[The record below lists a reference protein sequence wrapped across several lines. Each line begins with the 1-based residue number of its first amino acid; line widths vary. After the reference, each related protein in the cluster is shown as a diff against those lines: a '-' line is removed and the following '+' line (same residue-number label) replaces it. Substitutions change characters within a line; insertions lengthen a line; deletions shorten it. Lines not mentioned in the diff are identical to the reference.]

1 MDTFIFMQV
10 FSLGHGPEGGGS
22 SEAFA
27 FLQHYWWFLISLLG
41 ALFVFLLFVQG
52 GQALLYSIGR
62 TDEERSLAVN
72 ALGRKW
78 KLTFT
83 TLVVFGGAFFASFPL
98 FYSTSFGGA
107 FYVWMA
113 VLFCF
118 VVQAVAYE
126 YRRKP
131 ANVLGAKTFRSE
143 ERRVGKECRL

>member
-1 MDTFIFMQV
+1 M
-10 FSLGHGPEGGGS
+10 
-22 SEAFA
+22 
-27 FLQHYWWFLISLLG
+27 
-41 ALFVFLLFVQG
+41 QG

-131 ANVLGAKTFRSE
+131 ANVLGAKNVRCVLLVSKHLGPVLAGHGPFDPFHRGPVH
-143 ERRVGKECRL
+143 RRPA